1 MEKRKGRR
9 EGGREKEELEN
20 DLKGGGKTLLES
32 NLT

>member
-20 DLKGGGKTLLES
+20 DLQGGGKTLLES